1 MTISASFTFTCSG
14 SSFKD
19 DLISTVSDSLSSG
32 SSLFPAM
39 AYTFSDG
46 AAAGQANKWH
56 RSVNTIAAGAT
67 QTFDLAGSLV
77 DPFGATL
84 TFSTIRAVVV
94 SIVDPNGTKAL
105 FVGPQGV
112 SNAWQGPFGGTGAT
126 SYISTK
132 TFVSFIDPLNL
143 GWTVTAGTAD
153 ILPIMNSSAVSVQ
166 YVIWVLG
173 T

>member
-1 MTISASFTFTCSG
+1 MTISASFTFSCSG

-19 DLISTVSDSLSSG
+19 DLVSTVADSFSSG

-39 AYTFSDG
+39 SYSFANGS
-46 AAAGQANKWH
+46 AAGQASKYH
-56 RSVNTIAAGAT
+56 RSVNTIAANAT
-67 QTFDLAGSLV
+67 QSFDLAGSLV
-77 DPFGATL
+77 DPYGATL

-94 SIVDPNGTKAL
+94 SIVSPDGIKSLN
-105 FVGPQGV
+105 VGPQGV
-112 SNAWQGPFGGTGAT
+112 SNAWQGPFGGVSST
-126 SYISTK
+126 SYLNTK
-132 TFVSFIDPLNL
+132 TFVSFVDSLNL
-143 GWTVTAGTAD
+143 GWTVTAGTGD